1 MTAANFLNKII
12 YADNAA
18 TTKIDDDA
26 LNLMTELQ
34 KKYFANPSS
43 SYKISRPL
51 KKFLTES
58 REKIAA
64 CINASPEEIYF
75 TSGGTE
81 SNNWAIKNF
90 VLANLDEKTDI
101 ITSEIEH
108 KSVLNSC
115 LAMKK
120 FCGCRITK
128 LPVDSAGIVN
138 ISDLEN
144 KLGNRRQIISLS
156 HHTELTQQEF

>member
-51 KKFLTES
+51 KK
-58 REKIAA
+58 I
-64 CINASPEEIYF
+64 
-75 TSGGTE
+75 
-81 SNNWAIKNF
+81 
-90 VLANLDEKTDI
+90 
-101 ITSEIEH
+101 
-108 KSVLNSC
+108 
-115 LAMKK
+115 
-120 FCGCRITK
+120 
-128 LPVDSAGIVN
+128 
-138 ISDLEN
+138 
-144 KLGNRRQIISLS
+144 
-156 HHTELTQQEF
+156 